1 MRVRDFLDN
10 CDRPS
15 LSFEFFPPRSEKDG
29 EKLEKVVDDLAVLQ
43 PDFVSVTF
51 GAGGSSREGSYQLV
65 KKLIDEKKLPVVAYL
80 AGYGLDP
87 QEINAILD
95 SYQQLGVETI
105 LALRGDAP
113 RGDSAFIPHPQSLPH
128 ASDLLDY
135 MTPRYPFC
143 LGAAGHPE
151 GHPEAQSLERD
162 IDYLKLKV
170 NNGAEFI
177 IANFVYDTQ
186 YFFNFV
192 SRCRDAGIEVP
203 ILPGVMPIYSVKLLE
218 ILTTTCGASVPDK
231 VQQQLSALPA
241 GDNNAVAQFG
251 IDFATQQC
259 RELLQGG
266 APGIHLYT
274 MDRSKAVTAIVEQL
288 RSEGLL

>member
-29 EKLEKVVDDLAVLQ
+29 EKLEKVVDALAALR

-65 KKLIDEKKLPVVAYL
+65 KKLIDKKKLPVVAYL
-80 AGYGLDP
+80 AAYGLDP
-87 QEINAILD
+87 QEISAILD

-113 RGDSAFIPHPQSLPH
+113 RGDSDFTPHPQSLPH
-128 ASDLLDY
+128 ASDLLEY
-135 MTPRYPFC
+135 ITPRYPFC

-151 GHPEAQSLERD
+151 GHPEAQSRELD
-162 IDYLKLKV
+162 IEYLKLKV
-170 NNGAEFI
+170 DNGAEFI

-192 SRCRDAGIEVP
+192 ERCRAADIEVP
-203 ILPGVMPIYSVKLLE
+203 ILPGVMPIYSVKLLK
-218 ILTTTCGASVPDK
+218 ILTTTCGASVPDE

-241 GDNNAVAQFG
+241 GDSKAVAQFG

-259 RELLQGG
+259 RELLKGG